1 MHSQFRRTGLP
12 QAVFESDIYSIIY
25 RTIER
30 IGSELGALKVCPDA
44 DIDMMT
50 HFYVVATAGLIESWL
65 VGEIDKTPEEI
76 IAFMDQVIQDHMR
89 GAGLRF
95 RSWQETRRPPLDFV
109 TRWERR

>member
-1 MHSQFRRTGLP
+1 
-12 QAVFESDIYSIIY
+12 
-25 RTIER
+25 
-30 IGSELGALKVCPDA
+30 
-44 DIDMMT
+44 MMT

-95 RSWQETRRPPLDFV
+95 SELAENAETA
-109 TRWERR
+109 T

>member
-1 MHSQFRRTGLP
+1 M
-12 QAVFESDIYSIIY
+12 
-25 RTIER
+25 
-30 IGSELGALKVCPDA
+30 KVCPDT

-89 GAGLRF
+89 GAGLHF
-95 RSWQETRRPPLDFV
+95 RELAGNAETA
-109 TRWERR
+109 T